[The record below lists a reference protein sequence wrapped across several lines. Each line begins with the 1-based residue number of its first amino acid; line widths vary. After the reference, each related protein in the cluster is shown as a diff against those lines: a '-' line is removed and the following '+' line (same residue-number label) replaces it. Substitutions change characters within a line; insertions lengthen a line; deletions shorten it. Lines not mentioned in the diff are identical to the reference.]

1 MAAGKKNATRL
12 GAHLVFADE
21 SGFMMI
27 PPVRRTWAPVGQTP
41 IVRHY
46 YRRDRIS
53 VIGGLSVSPKRRRL
67 GLYFRMHAK
76 NISQEEVY
84 DFLWHLLRHLRG
96 HVIVVWDNASIH
108 DPKSLSDLLRKY
120 PRLHLEYLPAYAPQ
134 LNPVEAAWH
143 AAKLPLANGRPE
155 DIYDLGRAL
164 LSSLRKAGGSQP
176 TLRGCVLQSEL
187 PYFLR

>member
-1 MAAGKKNATRL
+1 
-12 GAHLVFADE
+12 
-21 SGFMMI
+21 MI

-108 DPKSLSDLLRKY
+108 DRKSLTDLLRKY

-155 DIYDLGRAL
+155 DIYDLGHAL
-164 LSSLRKAGGSQP
+164 LSSLHKTGGSQA

-187 PYFLR
+187 PPFLHRTLHYL

>member
-1 MAAGKKNATRL
+1 
-12 GAHLVFADE
+12 
-21 SGFMMI
+21 MMI

-53 VIGGLSVSPKRRRL
+53 VIGGLSVSPKRSRL

-108 DPKSLSDLLRKY
+108 DSKSLRDLLRKY

-164 LSSLRKAGGSQP
+164 LSSLRKAGGSQA

-187 PYFLR
+187 PPFLR

>member
-1 MAAGKKNATRL
+1 
-12 GAHLVFADE
+12 
-21 SGFMMI
+21 
-27 PPVRRTWAPVGQTP
+27 
-41 IVRHY
+41 
-46 YRRDRIS
+46 
-53 VIGGLSVSPKRRRL
+53 
-67 GLYFRMHAK
+67 MHAK

-96 HVIVVWDNASIH
+96 HVIVVWNNASIH
-108 DPKSLSDLLRKY
+108 DSKSLRDLLRKY

-134 LNPVEAAWH
+134 LNPVEARWH

-164 LSSLRKAGGSQP
+164 LSSLRKAGGSQA

-187 PYFLR
+187 FHFLR